1 MTRKMEKS
9 GSESLLR
16 TVKPINKARPRHSL
30 RAGCCICVFVLRRM
44 EAINKA
50 RARQCSGRTLL
61 GTGQDTDRMEIYMG
75 SSSLGFR
82 EEEKGQSVCLC
93 KCVYVCV
100 CVCVYVCVS
109 VCVCVCAFV

>member
-1 MTRKMEKS
+1 
-9 GSESLLR
+9 
-16 TVKPINKARPRHSL
+16 
-30 RAGCCICVFVLRRM
+30 M

-75 SSSLGFR
+75 STSLGFR

-93 KCVYVCV
+93 VGVCMCVCV
-100 CVCVYVCVS
+100 CVCLCL
-109 VCVCVCAFV
+109 CVCLTASRVEAV

>member
-1 MTRKMEKS
+1 MYLCLYLK
-9 GSESLLR
+9 G
-16 TVKPINKARPRHSL
+16 A
-30 RAGCCICVFVLRRM
+30 

-50 RARQCSGRTLL
+50 GARQRGTLL

-109 VCVCVCAFV
+109 VCICVCACVLLQVE